1 MKDKTAVQK
10 KQKMLI
16 RSLSQVGPI
25 VEGTLSTVRRICGTP
40 GCRCRTNPAKKHPA
54 MFLTWKEN
62 QKTQTLYIPVA
73 HLKEAE
79 LWSKNYK
86 RLKKRIRKVSDFH
99 KKLLRSK

>member
-1 MKDKTAVQK
+1 MNHNSTVQRKQK
-10 KQKMLI
+10 KLI

-25 VEGTLSTVRRICGTP
+25 VEGTLSTVRRICGNP
-40 GCRCRTNPAKKHPA
+40 GCRCRTNPAQKHPA

-62 QKTQTLYIPVA
+62 LKTQTLYIPVA
-73 HLKEAE
+73 HAEEAE

-86 RLKKRIRKVSDFH
+86 QLKKQIRKVSDFH

>member
-1 MKDKTAVQK
+1 
-10 KQKMLI
+10 
-16 RSLSQVGPI
+16 
-25 VEGTLSTVRRICGTP
+25 
-40 GCRCRTNPAKKHPA
+40 

-86 RLKKRIRKVSDFH
+86 RLKKQIRKVSDFH